1 MKRTFVALVTDK
13 PGVLNQ
19 VASLFRRRAFNI
31 ESLTV
36 GHTEKPGVSRMTI
49 VIDTDPVSAE
59 RIKAYLYKLVNVLHV
74 EELTDL
80 PTVSRD
86 LAMVKIQARSDTRN
100 DVMQLVDVF
109 RARIVDIN
117 NDSLIIEITGT
128 EDKIDSFVDVLKP
141 FGIIEMAQTGS
152 VAMQR
157 GPVALSNGQ
166 SE

>member
-19 VASLFRRRAFNI
+19 VASLLRRRAFNI

-36 GHTEKPGVSRMTI
+36 GHTEKQGISRMTI
-49 VIDTDPVSAE
+49 VIDTDPISAE
-59 RIKAYLYKLVNVLHV
+59 RIKAYLYKLVNVLQV
-74 EELTDL
+74 EDL
-80 PTVSRD
+80 SEIPTVSRD
-86 LAMVKIQARSDTRN
+86 LAMVKIQAKPETRN

-128 EDKIDSFVDVLKP
+128 EDKIDSFVDVLRP
-141 FGIIEMAQTGS
+141 YGIIEMSQTGS

-157 GPVALSNGQ
+157 GPNALSNGQ
-166 SE
+166 SI

>member
-36 GHTEKPGVSRMTI
+36 GHTEKPGISRMTI

-59 RIKAYLYKLVNVLHV
+59 RIKAYLYKLVNVLQV
-74 EELTDL
+74 EDL
-80 PTVSRD
+80 SEMPTVSRD
-86 LAMVKIQARSDTRN
+86 LAMVKIQASSDSRN

-109 RARIVDIN
+109 RARVVDIN

-128 EDKIDSFVDVLKP
+128 EDKIISFVDVLRP

-157 GPVALSNGQ
+157 GPSALSNGT
-166 SE
+166 SL

>member
-59 RIKAYLYKLVNVLHV
+59 RIKAYLYKLVNVLQV
-74 EELTDL
+74 EDL
-80 PTVSRD
+80 SETPTVSRD

-128 EDKIDSFVDVLKP
+128 EDKIDSFVDVLRP

-157 GPVALSNGQ
+157 GPAALANAQ
-166 SE
+166 SA

>member
-36 GHTEKPGVSRMTI
+36 GHTEKPGISRMTI
-49 VIDTDPVSAE
+49 VIDTDPISAE
-59 RIKAYLYKLVNVLHV
+59 RIKAYLYKLVNVLQV
-74 EELTDL
+74 EDL
-80 PTVSRD
+80 SEIPTVSRD
-86 LAMVKIQARSDTRN
+86 LAMVKIQAKPETRN

-128 EDKIDSFVDVLKP
+128 EDKIDSFVDVLRP
-141 FGIIEMAQTGS
+141 YGIIEMAQTGS

-157 GPVALSNGQ
+157 GPTSLSNEQ
-166 SE
+166 SA